1 MSDVMEKRLIQAR
14 LIERGSNFRQFAISH
29 GYEPRTVTQVIKR
42 WAGHTNLPSGRLTF
56 RILQDLSV
64 FIGQEVLP
72 GILQPDDERL
82 TCAGQ

>member
-1 MSDVMEKRLIQAR
+1 MEKRLIQAR

-29 GYEPRTVTQVIKR
+29 GYEPRTVTQAIQR
-42 WAGHTNLPSGRLTF
+42 WAGHTNLPCGRLTF

-72 GILQPDDERL
+72 GILQKEHEHPVC
-82 TCAGQ
+82 TQQ